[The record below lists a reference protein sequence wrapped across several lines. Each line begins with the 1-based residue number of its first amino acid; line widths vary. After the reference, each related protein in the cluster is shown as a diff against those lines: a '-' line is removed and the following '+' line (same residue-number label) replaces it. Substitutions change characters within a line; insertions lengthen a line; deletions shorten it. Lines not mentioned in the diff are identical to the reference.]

1 MLACGYELNHVH
13 FIEIAVKKKHVDIVS
28 SDCSLYAKGSLTC
41 SNQEWYHG
49 ELTRVEAEQALAAS
63 DCDCFLIRESE
74 GGLVLSLTHHG
85 QVHHVAVKYGPGWY
99 ELEGGSAQDRFT
111 ELGDLVSYYHG
122 NTISESL
129 QVTLGQS
136 CQRTDT
142 HVSLGELYYPPLSQ
156 IIAHM

>member
-1 MLACGYELNHVH
+1 MEKSNHG
-13 FIEIAVKKKHVDIVS
+13 IVNAIYTVYS
-28 SDCSLYAKGSLTC
+28 KGTC
-41 SNQEWYHG
+41 SNKEWYHG

-63 DCDCFLIRESE
+63 DCDCFLIRECE

-85 QVHHVAVKYGPGWY
+85 KVHHVAVKYGPSWY

-111 ELGDLVSYYHG
+111 KLGDLVSYYHA

-129 QVTLGQS
+129 QAKLGQS
-136 CQRTDT
+136 CQKTDT

-156 IIAHM
+156 VAHMWI